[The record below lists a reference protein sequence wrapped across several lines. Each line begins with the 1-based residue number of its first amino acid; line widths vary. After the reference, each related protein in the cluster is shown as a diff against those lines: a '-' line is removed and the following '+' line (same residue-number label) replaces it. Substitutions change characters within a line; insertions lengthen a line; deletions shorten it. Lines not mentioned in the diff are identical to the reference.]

1 MGQGQCYIEATTR
14 SCRKHNKAVVQCQWH
29 ILLLYLQKVTL
40 QISEEENI
48 I

>member
-14 SCRKHNKAVVQCQWH
+14 SCRKHNKAVVQWH